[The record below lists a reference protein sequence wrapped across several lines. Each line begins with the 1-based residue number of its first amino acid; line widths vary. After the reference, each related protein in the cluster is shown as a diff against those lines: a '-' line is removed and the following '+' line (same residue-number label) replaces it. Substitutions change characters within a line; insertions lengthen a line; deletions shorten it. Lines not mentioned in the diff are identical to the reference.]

1 MTRAEK
7 LAVLMKLHE
16 ISLYV
21 VELLFVLT
29 YFWGVTQ
36 HLSTL
41 FLIGL
46 LGGILYIPVWCYV
59 DNFLYKIKEEQSSK

>member
-16 ISLYV
+16 IALYV
-21 VELLFVLT
+21 VELLFVLM
-29 YFWGVTQ
+29 YIWGVSQ
-36 HLSTL
+36 RLSTL

-46 LGGILYIPVWCYV
+46 LGTVSYIPIWCYV
-59 DNFLYKIKEEQSSK
+59 DNFLYKIKEEQSLK